1 MTEIHIDLEPGEFSG
16 EITVVAETPMVDPE
30 QVSTSQTFSSEH
42 IKESSIGSLNRR
54 YYSVL
59 AQAPGVVQTTS
70 VNPHVFGSTVAENV
84 YYIDSIDSTD
94 PVTSTVGIHVNFD
107 AIQEINLE
115 TGGFEA
121 RYGRA
126 TGGVINVVTRS
137 GGNDLAGTLDVRYR
151 DTDFNTNADRFT
163 SEEATSRQDE
173 DVSVLSAE
181 VLGLSSSNLEWHI
194 AASTSRGNL
203 DVVPQSGDFDTIGH
217 FAIGRGFV
225 ETVNYTE
232 LRLTERDR
240 DELSASAAWFS
251 GHTGGDHELRLG
263 VDYGDVGYRRQRNL
277 TGGGLFL
284 TWGGRPFSYLVQP
297 FAGPTD
303 TEGNLLTTY
312 LQDTWRPTHEL
323 TLKFGVRR
331 DEVSFTNDIGK
342 RSRIWPS
349 GSRGWGWHGTSPAT
363 RSWSCAPVGAA
374 SCTRAHW
381 SSQATPEPT
390 SPPGSTTSPVPAT
403 RGSSSG

>member
-1 MTEIHIDLEPGEFSG
+1 MPLFRGAIRPSSIFLALAILAAPTFGQSTGRLAGHIHDENEVSLPGATIIVSSPNLMGSRTEFGDADGNFSFHNLPPGVYAIDVELEGFLPQRRSEVEVRLNRVTEIHIDLEPGEFSG

-263 VDYGDVGYRRQRNL
+263 V
-277 TGGGLFL
+277 
-284 TWGGRPFSYLVQP
+284 
-297 FAGPTD
+297 
-303 TEGNLLTTY
+303 
-312 LQDTWRPTHEL
+312 
-323 TLKFGVRR
+323 GVRR
-331 DEVSFTNDIGK
+331 
-342 RSRIWPS
+342 R
-349 GSRGWGWHGTSPAT
+349 T
-363 RSWSCAPVGAA
+363 R
-374 SCTRAHW
+374 T
-381 SSQATPEPT
+381 T
-390 SPPGSTTSPVPAT
+390 GSTGRRPRASDSARTTA
-403 RGSSSG
+403 SS